1 MLFRSVSLSRRPQQ
15 GHARSSAS
23 EHRPFRGDRISCEI
37 PPVST
42 AFVHLHVHTEY
53 SLADGIVRIKD
64 LVRTAAAERMPAV
77 AMTDLVNLFGLV
89 KFYRTAVAAGVKP
102 IVGADTW
109 IENPSDPRKPY
120 RLIMLCQDSTGYH
133 NLCRLLTRAYME
145 GQHGGKPCMRRDWLE
160 FYGDGLI
167 ALSGAEQGEIGQAL
181 LAGNQALAERLTLEY
196 GSLFPGRFYLMV
208 QRVGQPYQED
218 SVHATV
224 AIAQRVG
231 MPVVATNYVCF
242 LQPSDFETHE
252 VRVCIQEGRV
262 LTDSRRPHRY
272 TQLQH
277 FRSVEIGRASCRERV

>member
-1 MLFRSVSLSRRPQQ
+1 M
-15 GHARSSAS
+15 
-23 EHRPFRGDRISCEI
+23 
-37 PPVST
+37 ST

-102 IVGADTW
+102 IIGADTW

-160 FYGDGLI
+160 IYGDGLI

-208 QRVGQPYQED
+208 QRVGQ
-218 SVHATV
+218 
-224 AIAQRVG
+224 
-231 MPVVATNYVCF
+231 
-242 LQPSDFETHE
+242 
-252 VRVCIQEGRV
+252 
-262 LTDSRRPHRY
+262 
-272 TQLQH
+272 
-277 FRSVEIGRASCRERV
+277 